1 MFVGT
6 LRFMTDRPRSYE
18 QRTSIADA
26 VSATCNA
33 FAAAPDPR
41 TLGLVK
47 AAYGVN
53 ETLEL
58 LSIGRTA
65 LYAAVKRG
73 ELTPL
78 KFGKKTLF
86 SAIDLAA
93 FLTRLMEAASSSR
106 AASCRRRGT

>member
-6 LRFMTDRPRSYE
+6 LRFMTDRPRSYK

-26 VSATCNA
+26 VSAHRAA
-33 FAAAPDPR
+33 FDATPDPR
-41 TLGLVK
+41 KLGFVK
-47 AAYGVN
+47 VAYRVN

-65 LYAAVKRG
+65 LYAAIKRG

-106 AASCRRRGT
+106 ATSCRRRGT

>member
-6 LRFMTDRPRSYE
+6 LTFMTDHPRSYE

-26 VSATCNA
+26 VSATRNV
-33 FAAAPDPR
+33 AATSVDPR

-47 AAYGVN
+47 VTYGVN

-86 SAIDLAA
+86 CATDLAA
-93 FLTRLMEAASSSR
+93 FLTRLMEAASSTR
-106 AASCRRRGT
+106 AAACRRRET